1 MLADAFN
8 MIALTLPGI
17 SVTYQGEEIGM
28 SDNLDITWEETVDN
42 KGCNCGPEL
51 YLEPDCSRDPERTP
65 MQWDDSANAGF
76 SVANK
81 TWLPV
86 NENYATLNAG
96 EQVGKA
102 GSHLEIYRR
111 LVALRRDMSPTGA
124 LETFVDGE
132 VLAFALV
139 PTNGYPTYVTM
150 VNFGELDA
158 VVDLSGVFHDDFDMG
173 YVVVA
178 GGSGNNS
185 EG

>member
-28 SDNLDITWEETVDN
+28 TDNMDISWEETVDN

-65 MQWDDSANAGF
+65 MQWDDSVNAGF
-76 SVANK
+76 SVADR

-86 NENYATLNAG
+86 NENYVRLNVG
-96 EQVGKA
+96 EQREKA
-102 GSHLEIYRR
+102 DSHLEIYRR
-111 LVALRRDMSPTGA
+111 LVALRRDLSTTGEF
-124 LETFVDGE
+124 ETLVSGE
-132 VLAFALV
+132 VLAFATIADAS
-139 PTNGYPTYVTM
+139 PTHVT
-150 VNFGELDA
+150 VINFGDMDQL
-158 VVDLSGVFHDDFDMG
+158 VDLSGVFHSAYDIG

-178 GGSGNNS
+178 GAGGNNS
-185 EG
+185 ER

>member
-28 SDNLDITWEETVDN
+28 SDNMDITWEETVDN

-65 MQWDDSANAGF
+65 MQWDSSANAGF

-86 NENYATLNAG
+86 NKNYASLNVG
-96 EQVGKA
+96 EQMGKTE
-102 GSHLEIYRR
+102 SHLEIYRR
-111 LVALRRDMSPTGA
+111 LVALRRDISATGF

-139 PTNGYPTYVTM
+139 STNDSPTHVTA
-150 VNFGELDA
+150 VNFGEVDA
-158 VVDLSGVFHDDFDMG
+158 IVDISGIFHEDFDVG
-173 YVVVA
+173 HVVVA
-178 GGSGNNS
+178 GGGGNNS

>member
-28 SDNLDITWEETVDN
+28 EDNMDITWEETVDN

-76 SVANK
+76 STSNK

-86 NENYATLNAG
+86 NKNYVSLNVDVQRGRAD
-96 EQVGKA
+96 
-102 GSHLEIYRR
+102 SHLEIYRR
-111 LVALRRDMSPTGA
+111 LVALRRDLSTAGDFK
-124 LETFVDGE
+124 TFVEGE
-132 VLAFALV
+132 LLAFALV
-139 PTNGYPTYVTM
+139 DDASPTHVTV
-150 VNFGELDA
+150 VNFGDTYEL
-158 VVDLSGVFHDDFDMG
+158 VDLSGVFHDAFDIG
-173 YVVVA
+173 CVVVA
-178 GGSGNNS
+178 GAGGNNT
-185 EG
+185 ER